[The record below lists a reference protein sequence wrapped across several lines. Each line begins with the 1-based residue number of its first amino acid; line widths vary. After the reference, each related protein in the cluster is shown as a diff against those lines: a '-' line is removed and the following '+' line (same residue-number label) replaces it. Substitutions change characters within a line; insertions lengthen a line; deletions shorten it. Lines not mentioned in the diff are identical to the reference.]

1 MPASIRSSRSR
12 PRPTPT
18 TSFDTNPNASP
29 TLTATTLASRL
40 DLGDDG
46 PKVIVTRADLRD
58 SISAYEHLLS
68 TAKGYRNALIA
79 LSTASTALAG
89 ALGECARVKGAED
102 TSAENLMAAS
112 GLQYMV
118 ANSGQVLSDT
128 LYRSFEVPLM
138 TQYDSYVNEI
148 AARHAEYEELLKEK
162 TARIRETEAENM
174 RRGKKKTRD
183 LDQFRQALH
192 QLTEQVAEVEVCKRT
207 YYSEVLDGESQMW
220 AMIAGKVALLVRST
234 LDLSDR
240 LASKSTSDP
249 VIESMLNEHPDPFDS
264 YRLDRDEADVLTVL
278 PPINL
283 VGSASTPVISPGKS
297 GNGTALATVLET
309 EQSFQADA
317 DERDES
323 ERSALPQRLA
333 RTPVSVFDILGLREP
348 DEASRPPRLA
358 EALHEESPHNKQDAE
373 TPPRVGRS
381 RSRSGSH
388 LPTPSS
394 TSTPNSTATES
405 PALEHSLS
413 RSESFDEP
421 PSLTIESAPFVPPE
435 HVAAVETPTKPV
447 RSGPNESVDSE
458 DPMAGDWGA
467 PIYGRSL
474 SMHDGPEYDSGD
486 DY

>member
-1 MPASIRSSRSR
+1 MQ
-12 PRPTPT
+12 
-18 TSFDTNPNASP
+18 
-29 TLTATTLASRL
+29 
-40 DLGDDG
+40 
-46 PKVIVTRADLRD
+46 LRD

-118 ANSGQVLSDT
+118 ANSGQVLVSHPRISYMLGRVAAADTTARKSDT

-333 RTPVSVFDILGLREP
+333 RTPVSVSDILGLREP

-381 RSRSGSH
+381 RSRSGSN

-486 DY
+486 VSSQAPKDAGIG